1 MTTWQAALRGLL
13 AALVVAVTVGGC
25 AAPGIERVAQR
36 PDLPRQAELAATP
49 FFPQE
54 EFLCGPAA
62 LATSLGAVGLN
73 VAPEALTPEVYLPAR
88 QGSLQIEMLA
98 AARRHGAV
106 AYVIPDRLDALLAEI
121 TAGHPVLVLQN
132 LGLQWAPSWH
142 YAVAV
147 GYDLEARELVL
158 RSGTERRQVLTLN
171 TFQHTWNR
179 SQRWA
184 FVTLP
189 PGRLPATVDAPRALE
204 SIAAFARVGPKPAV
218 HQAYRAAA
226 ERWPDDLPLAI
237 GLGNAAYE
245 LGLREEARR
254 VFEDATRRHPD
265 SGAAYNTLAHV
276 LTDLGDYPA
285 AQAAAQRAVEIG
297 GPWREVAA
305 RTLDELRQRT
315 ARPTRK

>member
-13 AALVVAVTVGGC
+13 TALVVAVGGC

-36 PDLPRQAELAATP
+36 PDLPRRTELTATP

-98 AARRHGAV
+98 AARRQGAV
-106 AYVIPDRLDALLAEI
+106 AYVIPDRLVALLGEI

-204 SIAAFARVGPKPAV
+204 SIAAFARVGSKPAV

-265 SGAAYNTLAHV
+265 SGAAYNNLAHV